1 MYSPVVWVT
10 WDTDVVIRTA
20 AIASF
25 EYNRGNKT
33 LWGFNGDSG
42 WCLASKLT
50 DDEGRRLI
58 DKINEHAPLN
68 VGWFIGGREGT
79 SGGKNV
85 VDINAEL
92 EQIRNEQ

>member
-20 AIASF
+20 AIARF

-33 LWGFNGDSG
+33 LWGFNGDSS

-50 DDEGRRLI
+50 DDEGGRLI
-58 DKINEHAPLN
+58 DKINEHATLS
-68 VGWFIGGREGT
+68 VDFFIDGRDGI
-79 SGGKNV
+79 SRGKDV

-92 EQIRNEQ
+92 ERIRDE